1 MAKSTDSMD
10 PEPSGISGTNRC
22 RSVNRGG
29 DVVPVVEVPVVEVPV
44 VVVSVV
50 K

>member
-10 PEPSGISGTNRC
+10 PAPSGISGTNRC

-29 DVVPVVEVPVVEVPV
+29 DIVPV

-50 K
+50 VVPVVK